1 MTRKNDK
8 RNNRR
13 NSRQRNN
20 NPELPPFAQMLF
32 GAIVGKGAGMIA
44 DALKEKAEEKTE
56 DKPHTGIRQSGN
68 LLESSCIINGDGSA
82 TEIPIPDG
90 FQIFI
95 SEDGKPMIRKKIEGD
110 EKKAPDIHAE
120 GISNQDV
127 TNINNGKATLSKL
140 RIPADG
146 SAVEYPIPDNLQF
159 FFAEDGKLMV
169 RQKIEGDENPTDAG
183 EGKPITYD
191 DICKKL
197 FLDMIAYKK
206 SVKCTTPAQGK
217 RCDAFNKLQNI
228 AKYLNHG
235 WKPNFT
241 DGTQNWFITEEY
253 FGKYKAKFTYSG
265 NYGIVFFKSK
275 CLVNEAIRLMGE
287 ESLNDLFSTDW

>member
-1 MTRKNDK
+1 MQMVLQKTSLITFYKIIVDMTRRNDK

-32 GAIVGKGAGMIA
+32 GAIVGKGVDMNAKKMAEI
-44 DALKEKAEEKTE
+44 AEEKT
-56 DKPHTGIRQSGN
+56 
-68 LLESSCIINGDGSA
+68 
-82 TEIPIPDG
+82 
-90 FQIFI
+90 
-95 SEDGKPMIRKKIEGD
+95 
-110 EKKAPDIHAE
+110 PDIHAE

-183 EGKPITYD
+183 EGKPTTYD
-191 DICKKL
+191 DICKEL
-197 FLDMIAYKK
+197 FLDKKTYWLGNKK
-206 SVKCTTPAQGK
+206 SNYLYSDEYNYNDLNNCTSMAQAK
-217 RCDAFNKLQNI
+217 HVAAFIKLQNI
-228 AKYLNHG
+228 AKYLNKG
-235 WKPNFT
+235 WKSNF
-241 DGTQNWFITEEY
+241 DGDTKNWQINY
-253 FGKYKAKFTYSG
+253 DNGKYLP
-265 NYGIVFFKSK
+265 K
-275 CLVNEAIRLMGE
+275 CTSLYDDATVCFPSNEVAL
-287 ESLNDLFSTDW
+287 